1 MKRRLHWLLLAAA
14 LTLTSYGPSI
24 AAASSLS
31 ISDPWIAATPKGAST
46 AAGYLTITNNS
57 GSDDR
62 LIGATMARAQSVQ
75 IHEMTMDGGIMR
87 MRQIDGIRIP
97 AHGSE
102 TLEPGGYHL
111 MLLSIQGPF
120 VAGEKVDV
128 TLDFERAGKVDTVFE
143 VRNRDGQSQMNMG
156 PSMEM
161 DHGE

>member
-1 MKRRLHWLLLAAA
+1 MKRRPYRLLLAVA

-46 AAGYLTITNNS
+46 AAGYLTVTNNS
-57 GSDDR
+57 ESDDR
-62 LIGATMARAQSVQ
+62 LIGASAARAQTIQ
-75 IHEMTMDGGIMR
+75 IHEMSLDGGIMR
-87 MRQIDGIRIP
+87 MRQIDGIRIA
-97 AHGSE
+97 AHGSA

-128 TLDFERAGKVDTVFE
+128 TLDFEHAGRIDAVFA

-156 PSMEM
+156 PSREM